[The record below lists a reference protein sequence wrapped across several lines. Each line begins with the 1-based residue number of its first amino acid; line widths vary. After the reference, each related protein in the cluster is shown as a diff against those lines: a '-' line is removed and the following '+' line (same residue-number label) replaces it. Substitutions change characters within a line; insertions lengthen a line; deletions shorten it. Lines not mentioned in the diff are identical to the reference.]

1 MKRTMHTKS
10 KASNRTA
17 VVAIAVS
24 LFCVASFGSVFD
36 DAKVWWKF
44 DAGGADGTVV
54 QASEIHDVRNASQ
67 GVPTAV
73 YGSQGGPLWAKMNVR
88 LPNQK
93 KTVNSTALYLP
104 CDLRTNNGTAQY
116 FQANAIFSGTQMHG
130 DNVTVVARIRLEG
143 NEIGAADAILWNNAF
158 NYSSKFGSAF
168 GFIKTSGTRGPG
180 TTYFPYAFIAN
191 QSFGN
196 STGDKRIPLKVGEW
210 YDIAYL
216 YSVDVV
222 NGTRYDNVTY
232 VVAGDSGVRTY
243 TIRKAS
249 MRVTSATSTHGR
261 LGVMNENKAWDSYNT
276 TTSSNTGDKFKN
288 FNGWIH
294 QLALWERTLTLDEV
308 LEAFGTPAANDM
320 HDIYAEAANWWRFDS
335 DLNGDGKVQMDEI
348 RDVRHWDS
356 MSDCGAVAVKQLGPS
371 GGPLWT
377 NMNVYLPGKGVE
389 VQSDCLY
396 FPITTNAY
404 ENASGETI
412 YQAFP
417 TVLTLPNAAR
427 SGSYT
432 IVARIYPEQ
441 IVGGMSGHD
450 AYFYNNALVWG
461 SWAGSMFGLYSGD
474 KTGNTFYPRMCIAHS
489 WYQATHL
496 TMQTNTWYD
505 IAFSVT
511 DNGYDAEGNA
521 LTDSLLIAVCDKAYG
536 LRCETQNIGTN
547 AYTFYG
553 SWTGYSQMGEQNQ
566 YTSLADF
573 WNATT
578 KKELN
583 AGNPAKAFRGMIHQL
598 AIWDRALTIDE
609 IASAFSHPNNKVM
622 GAGTA
627 DGASG
632 EFATSGGSYDY
643 TLGEDWHQMASKLDS
658 EHPELTI
665 RFTPE
670 ANNLALVHMLHVR
683 TAAVGTA
690 DGQTATLALTLNG
703 RTLATAKEVGAYDD
717 LWCIV
722 PKKLL
727 AAGSN
732 ALKIVHAGGASVSLD
747 NVEIVGS
754 WQVGIEDNADFEF
767 SPEGAYRH
775 NVFTIG
781 NRNLKSKIRSIIST
795 GTYKTSS
802 IRFYVPP
809 EVAKHAFKFTTRQ
822 YNRGANGP
830 WDFHILL
837 NGTEKYR
844 TPTGG
849 LAKGDYVRFDVAAG
863 ELQSGWNT
871 IDFEHLGSVWVSF
884 DFFRMAISDY
894 SLGMVIVFQ

>member
-1 MKRTMHTKS
+1 M
-10 KASNRTA
+10 
-17 VVAIAVS
+17 VAIAAS
-24 LFCVASFGSVFD
+24 LFCAASFGSVFD
-36 DAKVWWKF
+36 DAKMWWKF
-44 DAGGADGTVV
+44 DNGGANGAVV
-54 QASEIHDVRNASQ
+54 QASEIHDARNASQ
-67 GVPTAV
+67 GVSTAV
-73 YGSQGGPLWAKMNVR
+73 YGSQGGPLWAKLNVR

-104 CDLRTNNGTAQY
+104 CDLRNNNGTAQY
-116 FQANAIFSGTQMHG
+116 YSANALFSGTQMHG
-130 DNVTVVARIRLEG
+130 DNVTVVARIRLES
-143 NEIGAADAILWNNAF
+143 NEISSSDLILWNNAF
-158 NYSSKFGSAF
+158 HWNNKFGSAF
-168 GFIKTSGTRGPG
+168 GFIKTKGTRGPG
-180 TTYFPYAFIAN
+180 TTYFPYAFIATN
-191 QSFGN
+191 TFGN
-196 STGDKRIPLKVGEW
+196 AAVDQRIPLKVGEW

-216 YSVDVV
+216 YSVDEIG
-222 NGTRYDNVTY
+222 GTRYDNVTY

-243 TIRKAS
+243 TIRKPS
-249 MRVTSATSTHGR
+249 TRVTSATTTYGR
-261 LGVMNENKAWDSYNT
+261 LGVMNENKGWDSYNA

-335 DLNGDGKVQMDEI
+335 DLNADGIVQTNEI

-356 MSDCGAVAVKQLGPS
+356 MSECSAVAVKQLGPS

-389 VQSDCLY
+389 VRSDCLY
-396 FPITTNAY
+396 FPIATNIYA
-404 ENASGETI
+404 NASGQTI

-432 IVARIYPEQ
+432 VVARIYPERL
-441 IVGGMSGHD
+441 VSGPGGYD
-450 AYFYNNALVWG
+450 ACIFNNALDWN
-461 SWAGSMFGLYSGD
+461 SCAGSTFGLNSGSD
-474 KTGNTFYPRMCIAHS
+474 KTGNTFYPRACLAHT

-496 TMQTNTWYD
+496 TMRTNTWYD

-521 LTDSLLIAVCDKAYG
+521 LTDSLLIAVCDKEYG
-536 LRCETQNIGTN
+536 LRYETQNIDTN

-553 SWTGYSQMGEQNQ
+553 SWAGYSQMGEQEQ
-566 YTSLADF
+566 YKSLADF

-578 KKELN
+578 TKGVSS
-583 AGNPAKAFRGMIHQL
+583 GNPAKAFRGMIHQL

-609 IASAFSHPNNKVM
+609 IASAFSHPNNMVM
-622 GAGTA
+622 GTGTA

-643 TLGEDWHQMASKLDS
+643 TLGENWHQMASKLDS

-670 ANNLALVHMLHVR
+670 ANNLSLVHMLHVR

-690 DGQTATLALTLNG
+690 DGQTATLTLGLNG
-703 RTLATAKEVGAYDD
+703 MTLATAQEVGAYGD
-717 LWCIV
+717 LWCMV
-722 PKKLL
+722 PKNRL

-732 ALKIVHAGGASVSLD
+732 ALTIVHAGGASVSLD
-747 NVEIVGS
+747 NVEIIGS
-754 WQVGIEDNADFEF
+754 WQVGIEDNSDHEL
-767 SPEGAYRH
+767 SPEGGYRH
-775 NVFTIG
+775 NVFTLG
-781 NRNLKSKIRSIIST
+781 NRNLKSKIRAILPT

-809 EVAKHAFKFTTRQ
+809 GLAKHAFKFTTRQ
-822 YNRGANGP
+822 FNLGDNGP

-849 LAKGDYVRFDVAAG
+849 LDEGDYASFDVAAG

-871 IDFEHLGSVWVSF
+871 VDFEHLGSVWVSF

-894 SLGMVIVFQ
+894 PPGMVIILR